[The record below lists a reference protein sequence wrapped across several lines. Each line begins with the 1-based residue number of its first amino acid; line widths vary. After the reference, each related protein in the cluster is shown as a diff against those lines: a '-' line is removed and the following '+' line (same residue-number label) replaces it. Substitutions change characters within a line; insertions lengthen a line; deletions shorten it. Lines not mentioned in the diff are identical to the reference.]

1 MSTRP
6 TEYFQI
12 GGYMSHSHFWYQ
24 WDQAK
29 LVKDFMGMSE
39 KGIDLVYGIK
49 SSGASYILLPV
60 EDFRRIEQ
68 SLRLK
73 WPKKPPFI
81 AQDFISL
88 SPIHFS
94 SPQEFTDKLNY
105 HKIHPKKTKYDSSKA
120 NNAFSN
126 ENSGVGYSK
135 AAYEFNRLFYHLL
148 QGSVDPGR
156 FGLVRSSTWDSVAF
170 FSFTFN
176 IWLPEECPT
185 ILDLGF
191 TSASLSSSQLQF
203 KDTVH
208 IQASE
213 NRTMGNPGTKK
224 TEFQHG
230 ETVVLDQEARSAR
243 LQSIFSELQGS
254 GSPVVIFVFNEDET
268 KTILNQ
274 HGISTSSWQSG
285 IEALLRSGRD
295 AQRYSGRGDRFSG
308 DPRYG
313 GDPYRR
319 RSQSPRREYQ
329 SNYNAPRRRSPSP
342 TRVKPE
348 SLAGEIF
355 IVDILQLSQTANS
368 IPLHGRRPLAKAA
381 EVLGLNVNS
390 KVWCAGNESHL
401 LVDMWKAIA
410 SGRDIG
416 DRLRGATG
424 AVAEQQSLPSSFTA
438 AKSAEGPS
446 PDEDSD
452 IDPNDIQPNVATSA
466 RKPSMASY
474 MDDFDMIDEDEDGSD
489 DGHVFEDDIQKN
501 SVSSECYWG
510 KTIFKFMKL
519 WLKRRGHGANNAN
532 LTCGL
537 ERVSPTA
544 ASYLETTQL
553 AMALLSERQKDE
565 LHKSMLEY
573 LHANNFTEAYS
584 ALAKESGTEYTP
596 DPKAKYV
603 GLLEKKWTSVIRL
616 QKKIMDLENRN
627 SALQEELSLS
637 PAKRAASQTDW
648 VPRSPAAHVL
658 TGHRSPVSKV
668 AFHPTYSLLAS
679 ASEDATVKIWDW
691 ETGEFERT
699 LKGHTKAVQDVDF
712 DHKGNLLVV
721 RFAVTCSSDMFI
733 KIWDSQNEW
742 KNTKTFPGHEHVV
755 SSVRFLPGDQQIVSA
770 SRDRTIRVFDVASTH
785 LVRTINGH
793 GEWVRCIT
801 PSDDGRLLASCS
813 NDQTARIWDPLTGES
828 KMELRGHDHVV
839 EVVVFAPTA
848 AYKAIRVLAGLPD
861 NDRTKRPGAY
871 VVTGSRDK
879 TIKLWDTQSG
889 QMLRNFPGHDNWI
902 RGLVFHP
909 SGKYLLSASDDKTI
923 RVWDLATGRCMKTV
937 EAHGHFVTCIAWGR
951 KTASGGNEPKVNGS
965 AAAAAAAA
973 EPEKLVN
980 VVATASVDQ
989 TIKIWLP

>member
-1 MSTRP
+1 
-6 TEYFQI
+6 
-12 GGYMSHSHFWYQ
+12 
-24 WDQAK
+24 
-29 LVKDFMGMSE
+29 
-39 KGIDLVYGIK
+39 
-49 SSGASYILLPV
+49 
-60 EDFRRIEQ
+60 
-68 SLRLK
+68 
-73 WPKKPPFI
+73 
-81 AQDFISL
+81 
-88 SPIHFS
+88 
-94 SPQEFTDKLNY
+94 
-105 HKIHPKKTKYDSSKA
+105 
-120 NNAFSN
+120 
-126 ENSGVGYSK
+126 
-135 AAYEFNRLFYHLL
+135 
-148 QGSVDPGR
+148 
-156 FGLVRSSTWDSVAF
+156 
-170 FSFTFN
+170 
-176 IWLPEECPT
+176 
-185 ILDLGF
+185 
-191 TSASLSSSQLQF
+191 
-203 KDTVH
+203 
-208 IQASE
+208 
-213 NRTMGNPGTKK
+213 
-224 TEFQHG
+224 
-230 ETVVLDQEARSAR
+230 
-243 LQSIFSELQGS
+243 
-254 GSPVVIFVFNEDET
+254 
-268 KTILNQ
+268 
-274 HGISTSSWQSG
+274 
-285 IEALLRSGRD
+285 
-295 AQRYSGRGDRFSG
+295 
-308 DPRYG
+308 
-313 GDPYRR
+313 
-319 RSQSPRREYQ
+319 
-329 SNYNAPRRRSPSP
+329 
-342 TRVKPE
+342 
-348 SLAGEIF
+348 
-355 IVDILQLSQTANS
+355 
-368 IPLHGRRPLAKAA
+368 
-381 EVLGLNVNS
+381 
-390 KVWCAGNESHL
+390 
-401 LVDMWKAIA
+401 
-410 SGRDIG
+410 
-416 DRLRGATG
+416 
-424 AVAEQQSLPSSFTA
+424 
-438 AKSAEGPS
+438 
-446 PDEDSD
+446 
-452 IDPNDIQPNVATSA
+452 
-466 RKPSMASY
+466 
-474 MDDFDMIDEDEDGSD
+474 
-489 DGHVFEDDIQKN
+489 
-501 SVSSECYWG
+501 
-510 KTIFKFMKL
+510 
-519 WLKRRGHGANNAN
+519 
-532 LTCGL
+532 
-537 ERVSPTA
+537 
-544 ASYLETTQL
+544 
-553 AMALLSERQKDE
+553 
-565 LHKSMLEY
+565 MLEY

-712 DHKGNLLVV
+712 DHKGNLLV
-721 RFAVTCSSDMFI
+721 TCSSDMFI

-801 PSDDGRLLASCS
+801 PSDDGRLLASSS

-839 EVVVFAPTA
+839 EVVVFAPIA

-951 KTASGGNEPKVNGS
+951 KTASGGNEPKANGT
-965 AAAAAAAA
+965 AAAGAAA